1 MATGRGTGHLLSATP
16 RLDSNR
22 VETTR
27 PRLPVKPN
35 AYILVSTGLVESSFP
50 SEAPHGKI
58 RLGKI
63 TFIAGCHPCKVISSF
78 GEPNTT

>member
-27 PRLPVKPN
+27 PRLPVKSN

-63 TFIAGCHPCKVISSF
+63 TRT
-78 GEPNTT
+78 E